1 MVCGLTE
8 GTEVK
13 MDEGKYLYCVI
24 NESQE
29 RTFGPIGIGDRGDE
43 VHTLCFRDLACV
55 ISSTPM
61 TKYVISRENLIAHEK
76 VIEEVMKDHTALPVR
91 FCTIATST
99 EEVRNLLMKRYQ
111 ELKNLL
117 RSMDNKVELGLKVF
131 WQDMEGIFK
140 KIGST
145 HKEVKS
151 LREKLTKTST
161 SPSLDEKV
169 DLGKKV
175 KEALEKKRE
184 AEAEEILDV
193 LRPKCTNLREN
204 KVVGDNMVSNCA
216 FLVDKTR
223 EIEFDDLME
232 ELTQKYKDRLKFK
245 YVGPIAPFNFAELV
259 IKWGDADERR

>member
-1 MVCGLTE
+1 
-8 GTEVK
+8 

-29 RTFGPIGIGDRGDE
+29 RNFGPTGIGDRGDE

-99 EEVRNLLMKRYQ
+99 EEIRNLLMKRYQ

-131 WQDMEGIFK
+131 WENMEGIFK
-140 KIGST
+140 EIGST
-145 HKEVKS
+145 QKEIKS
-151 LREKLTKTST
+151 LKEKLTKKSI
-161 SPSLDEKV
+161 SPSIDEKV

-175 KEALEKKRE
+175 KEALEAKRE
-184 AEAEEILDV
+184 AETEEILDV
-193 LRPKCTNLREN
+193 LRPKCVNLRTN
-204 KVVGDNMVSNCA
+204 KIVGDNMVLNCA
-216 FLVDKTR
+216 FLVDKAHER
-223 EIEFDDLME
+223 EFDDYIE
-232 ELTQKYKDRLKFK
+232 DISQKYKDRLKFK
-245 YVGPIAPFNFAELV
+245 YVGPVAPFNFAELV
-259 IKWGDADERR
+259 IKWGQEESE

>member
-1 MVCGLTE
+1 
-8 GTEVK
+8 

-24 NESQE
+24 NESQG
-29 RTFGPIGIGDRGDE
+29 RNFGPIGIGDRDDE
-43 VHTLCFRDLACV
+43 VYTLCFRDLACV

-76 VIEEVMKDHTALPVR
+76 VIEVVMKDYDAVLPVR

-131 WQDMEGIFK
+131 WQDMEGIFRE
-140 KIGST
+140 ISST

-151 LREKLTKTST
+151 LKEKLTKKFT

-175 KEALEKKRE
+175 KDALEKKRE
-184 AEAEEILDV
+184 VEAEEILDI
-193 LRPKCTNLREN
+193 LRPKCINLRNN
-204 KVVGDNMVSNCA
+204 KIIGDNMVLNCA
-216 FLVDKTR
+216 YLVDKAH
-223 EIEFDDLME
+223 EGEFDDYIE
-232 ELTQKYKDRLKFK
+232 ELTQKHKDRLKFK
-245 YVGPIAPFNFAELV
+245 YVGPVAPFNFAELV
-259 IKWGDADERR
+259 IKWGQEESE

>member
-1 MVCGLTE
+1 
-8 GTEVK
+8 

-29 RTFGPIGIGDRGDE
+29 RNFGPTGIGDRDDE

-76 VIEEVMKDHTALPVR
+76 VIEEVMKDHTVLPVR

-99 EEVRNLLMKRYQ
+99 EEIRSLLMKRYQ

-140 KIGST
+140 EIGQT
-145 HKEVKS
+145 HKEIKS
-151 LREKLTKTST
+151 LKERLTKEST

-175 KEALEKKRE
+175 KGALEEKRE
-184 AEAEEILDV
+184 AETDQILDV
-193 LRPKCTNLREN
+193 LSPKCVDLRKN
-204 KVVGDNMVSNCA
+204 KIVGDNMVLNCA
-216 FLVDKTR
+216 FLVDKAH
-223 EIEFDDLME
+223 EIEFDDFIEDLS
-232 ELTQKYKDRLKFK
+232 QKYKDRLRLK
-245 YVGPIAPFNFAELV
+245 YVGPVAPFNFAELV
-259 IKWGDADERR
+259 IKWGQEESE

>member
-1 MVCGLTE
+1 ML
-8 GTEVK
+8 
-13 MDEGKYLYCVI
+13 DEGKYLYCVI
-24 NESQE
+24 NEAQE
-29 RTFGPIGIGDRGDE
+29 RNFGSIGIGDRDDE

-76 VIEEVMKDHTALPVR
+76 VIEEAMKDYTVLPVR
-91 FCTIATST
+91 YCTIATST

-140 KIGST
+140 EVGSS
-145 HKEVKS
+145 HKEVRNLKERLTQNSS
-151 LREKLTKTST
+151 L
-161 SPSLDEKV
+161 PSLDEKV

-193 LRPKCTNLREN
+193 LRPKCVELRNN
-204 KVVGDNMVSNCA
+204 KIVSDNMILNCA
-216 FLVDKTR
+216 FLVDKAHER
-223 EIEFDDLME
+223 EFDDLVE
-232 ELTQKYKDRLKFK
+232 DLSQRYKDRLKFK
-245 YVGPIAPFNFAELV
+245 YVGPVAPFNFAELV
-259 IKWGDADERR
+259 IKWGQEESE

>member
-1 MVCGLTE
+1 M
-8 GTEVK
+8 

-24 NESQE
+24 NESQG
-29 RTFGPIGIGDRGDE
+29 RNFGPIGIGDRGDE

-76 VIEEVMKDHTALPVR
+76 VIEEAMKDYTVLPVR
-91 FCTIATST
+91 FCTIATSA
-99 EEVRNLLMKRYQ
+99 EEIRNLLMKRYQ

-131 WQDMEGIFK
+131 WQNMENIFK
-140 KIGST
+140 EIGST
-145 HKEVKS
+145 YKEIKS
-151 LREKLTKTST
+151 LKEKLTRSTT

-169 DLGKKV
+169 DLGERV

-184 AEAEEILDV
+184 DEAEEILDV
-193 LRPKCTNLREN
+193 LRPKCVKVRSN
-204 KVVGDNMVSNCA
+204 KVIGDNMVLNCA
-216 FLVDKTR
+216 FLVDKAHER
-223 EIEFDDLME
+223 EFDDLIE
-232 ELTQKYKDRLKFK
+232 NLSQKHKDRLKFK

-259 IKWGDADERR
+259 IKWGQEGSE

>member
-1 MVCGLTE
+1 
-8 GTEVK
+8 

-29 RTFGPIGIGDRGDE
+29 RNFGPIGIGDRGDE

-61 TKYVISRENLIAHEK
+61 TKYVISRKNLIAHEK
-76 VIEEVMKDHTALPVR
+76 VIEKTMKDYTVLPVR

-99 EEVRNLLMKRYQ
+99 EEIRNLLMKRYQ

-131 WQDMEGIFK
+131 WQNMESIFK
-140 KIGST
+140 EIGET
-145 HKEVKS
+145 HKEVRS
-151 LREKLTKTST
+151 LKERLTKKSP

-175 KEALEKKRE
+175 KEAIEKKRE
-184 AEAEEILDV
+184 DEAEEILDI
-193 LRPKCTNLREN
+193 LRPK
-204 KVVGDNMVSNCA
+204 
-216 FLVDKTR
+216 
-223 EIEFDDLME
+223 
-232 ELTQKYKDRLKFK
+232 
-245 YVGPIAPFNFAELV
+245 
-259 IKWGDADERR
+259 

>member
-1 MVCGLTE
+1 
-8 GTEVK
+8 

-29 RTFGPIGIGDRGDE
+29 RNFGPIGIGDRNDE

-76 VIEEVMKDHTALPVR
+76 VIEVAMKDYTVLPVR

-99 EEVRNLLMKRYQ
+99 EEIRNLLMKRYQ

-131 WQDMEGIFK
+131 WQDMKSVFK
-140 KIGST
+140 EIGST
-145 HKEVKS
+145 HKEIKN
-151 LREKLTKTST
+151 LKERLTKDST
-161 SPSLDEKV
+161 SSSLDEKV

-175 KEALEKKRE
+175 KEVLEKKRE
-184 AEAEEILDV
+184 AEAEEIIDV
-193 LRPKCTNLREN
+193 LRPKCTGLHNN
-204 KVVGDNMVSNCA
+204 KILGDNMILNCV
-216 FLVDKTR
+216 FLVDKAHER
-223 EIEFDDLME
+223 EFDDLIE
-232 ELTQKYKDRLKFK
+232 ELSQRYKERLKFK
-245 YVGPIAPFNFAELV
+245 YVGPVAPFNFAELV
-259 IKWGDADERR
+259 IKWGQEESE

>member
-1 MVCGLTE
+1 
-8 GTEVK
+8 

-29 RTFGPIGIGDRGDE
+29 RNYGPIGIGDRADE

-76 VIEEVMKDHTALPVR
+76 VIEEAMKDYTVLPVR
-91 FCTIATST
+91 FCTIATSV
-99 EEVRNLLMKRYQ
+99 EEIRNLLMKRYQ

-131 WQDMEGIFK
+131 WQDMESIFK
-140 KIGST
+140 EISST
-145 HKEVKS
+145 LKEIKS
-151 LREKLTKTST
+151 LKERLSKNSA
-161 SPSLDEKV
+161 SASLNEKV
-169 DLGKKV
+169 ELGKKV

-184 AEAEEILDV
+184 DETEEILDV
-193 LRPKCTNLREN
+193 LRPKCVNLRNN
-204 KVVGDNMVSNCA
+204 KIVSDNMILNCA
-216 FLVDKTR
+216 FLVDKAH
-223 EIEFDDLME
+223 EIEFDDLIE
-232 ELTQKYKDRLKFK
+232 DLTQKYKDRLKFK

-259 IKWGDADERR
+259 IKWGDTNSHE